1 MPSNGTTWDWIVFG
15 PSMHATKA
23 LGKRVYIRLYSIYK
37 NTFVFIRHTEET
49 QTHTHTH
56 PVSLVDTWK
65 RRLLE
70 KPCERKSFRFF
81 FVAFLVVVNIVSPVR
96 AVCMYVRVIRVGYVW
111 VLGTYRC
118 MRVCALCCT
127 LYSQLCV
134 SQLVCMCFPQCLWT
148 SLCVLS
154 VYQCVLCCAAAA
166 LCMCYIAFNG
176 YDIYLRV
183 FMLSSMFHVFNG
195 SFYRFACSFSLLL
208 CGRLLFYYYIYT

>member
-1 MPSNGTTWDWIVFG
+1 MVRRETELYLAQACTQLKLSANACIYDCIRYIKIHLYLYGTQ
-15 PSMHATKA
+15 
-23 LGKRVYIRLYSIYK
+23 KRHKR
-37 NTFVFIRHTEET
+37 
-49 QTHTHTH
+49 THTHT
-56 PVSLVDTWK
+56 PSQLGGYMETSLVGKAMRTK
-65 RRLLE
+65 IIQV
-70 KPCERKSFRFF
+70 F

-111 VLGTYRC
+111 VLGTYQC
-118 MRVCALCCT
+118 MRVCALCCN